1 MEEKIKE
8 KRILTPEQIYNRN
21 KKLSRFLGILSP
33 VVFWG
38 GLALAVLCLYVA
50 FASSF
55 GNVNEMLDLLDKT
68 THTGEELSANYNY
81 LISKYGEWIIGT
93 GSGGFQIEFINI
105 KKVFFSGM
113 MITNLVL
120 SGVWLLVATLGGKW
134 LLPRYSK
141 KIADSNQDTVNL
153 AVLKSTSEQKE

>member
-21 KKLSRFLGILSP
+21 KRLSSVLGKLSP

-38 GLALAVLCLYVA
+38 GLALMVLCLYFA
-50 FASSF
+50 FSSSF

-68 THTGEELSANYNY
+68 TYTGEELSANYDY
-81 LISKYGEWIIGT
+81 LIAKYGEWVIGT

-113 MITNLVL
+113 MMMNLIL
-120 SGVWLLVATLGGKW
+120 SGVWLLVATIGGKW
-134 LLPRYSK
+134 LLPMFSK
-141 KIADSNQDTVNL
+141 KIANDNQDTVNL